1 MNIYGIDFTSR
12 PSRSKPITAATCE
25 LQGGTLEFHE
35 LETWSDFA
43 QFEAFLSGPGE
54 WISGIDFPFGQ
65 SRALIKNTNLPDT
78 WTGYVSRFASM
89 EREQFRQFLE
99 EYKEHRAS
107 GDKEH
112 QRATDKLYGGVSPQK
127 LYGVPV
133 GLMFFEGAQRL
144 LRSNVHIPLLNPSGD
159 VSKIAVEAY
168 PGALARMIIGRESYK
183 SDDKKK
189 QSNHQKEARTE
200 ILTHLGTQQFA
211 DDFGFRVNAP
221 HTLVEDPSGDELD
234 ALLCATQAA
243 WAWAKRNQ
251 NFGLPADS
259 DPLEGWIA
267 HPQTSLT
274 RSKPTGHKQST
285 LRKTLIATAL
295 EWQERFG
302 VGPAITS
309 AISEY
314 DAAMLVGLSEEE
326 YASAMQNQTAV
337 QKGHDFE
344 HQGVRYQVKGNR
356 PSGKPGSKVTM
367 VPKAKNFL
375 WDKLIWV
382 LYDKEYRVLEAWCW
396 DVEDYKAKFETLDR
410 LSPNHMREGTRLQ

>member
-1 MNIYGIDFTSR
+1 M
-12 PSRSKPITAATCE
+12 
-25 LQGGTLEFHE
+25 
-35 LETWSDFA
+35 
-43 QFEAFLSGPGE
+43 
-54 WISGIDFPFGQ
+54 
-65 SRALIKNTNLPDT
+65 
-78 WTGYVSRFASM
+78 
-89 EREQFRQFLE
+89 
-99 EYKEHRAS
+99 
-107 GDKEH
+107 
-112 QRATDKLYGGVSPQK
+112 
-127 LYGVPV
+127 
-133 GLMFFEGAQRL
+133 
-144 LRSNVHIPLLNPSGD
+144 
-159 VSKIAVEAY
+159 
-168 PGALARMIIGRESYK
+168 
-183 SDDKKK
+183 
-189 QSNHQKEARTE
+189 
-200 ILTHLGTQQFA
+200 THLGTQQFA